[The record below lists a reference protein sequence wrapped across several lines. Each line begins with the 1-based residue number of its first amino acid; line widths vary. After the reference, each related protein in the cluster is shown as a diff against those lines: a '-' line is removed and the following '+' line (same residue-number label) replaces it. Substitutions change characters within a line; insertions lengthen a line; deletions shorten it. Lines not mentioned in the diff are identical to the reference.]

1 MSSYKDAGVDI
12 DAGNE
17 SVKRIKGLVKE
28 THNPHVLTGLG
39 SFGGAYSLAKVSKMK
54 NPVLVSTIDGVG
66 TKLKVASAMQN
77 WKTIG
82 EDIVNHCSDDIL
94 AMGAKPLFF
103 LDYLASDSILP
114 KNVQDIVSGMAKACK
129 EVDCALIGG
138 ETAEMPGVYSKG
150 EHDVVGCMVGVVE
163 KSKII
168 DGSKIKS
175 GDVLIGLASNGLH
188 TNGYSLARYVLFEK
202 SHLNPK
208 DYFKEFGGTLG
219 DELLKVHKSY
229 SKNVLGLIEK
239 IKVKGIAHIT
249 GGGLVENIPR
259 ILPKGLDAEYD
270 YSSIEVPYIF
280 KLIQSSREIDEKEM
294 FRVFNMGVGLVLVMS
309 KADAPKA
316 IDFLNK
322 KGEKAW
328 ILGKIT
334 GSEEHSLDLPEMA

>member
-1 MSSYKDAGVDI
+1 
-12 DAGNE
+12 
-17 SVKRIKGLVKE
+17 
-28 THNPHVLTGLG
+28 
-39 SFGGAYSLAKVSKMK
+39 
-54 NPVLVSTIDGVG
+54 
-66 TKLKVASAMQN
+66 
-77 WKTIG
+77 
-82 EDIVNHCSDDIL
+82 
-94 AMGAKPLFF
+94 
-103 LDYLASDSILP
+103 
-114 KNVQDIVSGMAKACK
+114 
-129 EVDCALIGG
+129 
-138 ETAEMPGVYSKG
+138 
-150 EHDVVGCMVGVVE
+150 
-163 KSKII
+163 
-168 DGSKIKS
+168 
-175 GDVLIGLASNGLH
+175 LIGLASNGLH

-229 SKNVLGLIEK
+229 TKNVLGLIEK